1 LTRIGEWV
9 QYNTSFP
16 RLNDQVNLPHMK
28 ESPISGVE
36 SLEVIQSMILKA
48 KNQFSENG
56 KLYLLWGWV
65 ILFCSLGYF
74 ILAEVVHY
82 SRPYAIWALTWIA
95 AVYMFFHLRREGKRR
110 IVKTYTQDIL
120 GYIWIAFIII
130 LFLGGFL
137 MSRIPAF
144 YLYNYQ
150 FVLLY
155 YGVPTFL
162 SGTVLKFKPL
172 IYGGFICWILAF
184 LSAFI
189 SVKYH
194 HLLISLAVISAWIIP
209 GYILKMKFKQANS

>member
-1 LTRIGEWV
+1 
-9 QYNTSFP
+9 
-16 RLNDQVNLPHMK
+16 MK
-28 ESPISGVE
+28 ENPLSGAE

-82 SRPYAIWALTWIA
+82 SRPYAIWTLSWIA
-95 AVYMFFHLRREGKRR
+95 MVYMFFYLRREGKRR
-110 IVKTYTQDIL
+110 VVRTYTQDIL
-120 GYIWIAFIII
+120 GYVWMAFVIMM
-130 LFLGGFL
+130 FLGAFL
-137 MSRIPAF
+137 VARIPSF

-162 SGTVLKFKPL
+162 SGTVLKFRPL
-172 IYGGFICWILAF
+172 IYGGIVCWVLAF
-184 LSAFI
+184 ASAFV
-189 SVKYH
+189 SFNYH
-194 HLLISLAVISAWIIP
+194 PLLVALAVIAAWIIP
-209 GYILKMKFKQANS
+209 GYILKRKFKQANS